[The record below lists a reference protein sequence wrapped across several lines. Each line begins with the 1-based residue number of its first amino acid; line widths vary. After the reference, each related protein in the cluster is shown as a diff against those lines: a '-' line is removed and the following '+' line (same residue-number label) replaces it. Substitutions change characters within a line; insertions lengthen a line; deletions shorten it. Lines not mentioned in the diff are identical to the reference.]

1 MSEERL
7 TVGIRRASTFVIIL
21 DIHGSLT
28 SFTEKALTDA
38 FNEAVHENIQTLIF
52 NFTDMSY
59 LNSLGIGMLVTLIVR
74 ARKEGRNLACYG
86 LSDHYKNIFE
96 LTRLDQMMPI
106 YATQE
111 IAIASTEPYD
121 LTEREY

>member
-7 TVGIRRASTFVIIL
+7 SVGIRRASTFVIVL

-28 SFTEKALTDA
+28 SFTEKALQDA

-59 LNSLGIGMLVTLIVR
+59 LNSLGIGMLVTLLVR
-74 ARKEGRNLACYG
+74 ARKEGRSLAGYG

-106 YATQE
+106 YATEE